1 MSNNELFFC
10 TIIKASK
17 EECKDDNIIRI
28 DVIDINFRI
37 DVIDIN
43 FKCCWTDEILLSLI
57 PSLWT
62 LLSIAG
68 TSGFVFDLS
77 TTRRNVEG
85 HLLYAADLL
94 AMGDDAA
101 VVSH

>member
-17 EECKDDNIIRI
+17 EECKDDNII
-28 DVIDINFRI
+28 RI